1 MASNNYFIEGYLNS
15 SQWYDMIGSV
25 SSEQAGRDTESLLFS
40 VCLFVLARVWSELDG
55 PLVLD
60 PAKWR
65 KTISQSKLWSCLA
78 KLRFRGKERGQAE
91 IYLPV

>member
-1 MASNNYFIEGYLNS
+1 
-15 SQWYDMIGSV
+15 MIGSV

-40 VCLFVLARVWSELDG
+40 VCLFVLARVWSG
-55 PLVLD
+55 VGR
-60 PAKWR
+60 WSWTR
-65 KTISQSKLWSCLA
+65 QNGGKTISQSKLWSCLA